1 MCFLAFNQ
9 MHIRILDAFH
19 DFSCF
24 LFLCTCR
31 NHENQFAPSIHQIN
45 FRNSRCC
52 IYMNRNASNASRC
65 ISNTWFWSLLTTSYF
80 NLLLTGSLYIGE
92 LYFQNPVKCGNC
104 ENSNFALENMHVHIK
119 HVCFLTYTLIHY
131 IYIYIYKRWKLGFFS

>member
-24 LFLCTCR
+24 LFLYTCQ

-65 ISNTWFWSLLTTSYF
+65 ISNAWFWSLFTTSYF
-80 NLLLTGSLYIGE
+80 NLLLTGSL
-92 LYFQNPVKCGNC
+92 L
-104 ENSNFALENMHVHIK
+104 
-119 HVCFLTYTLIHY
+119 Y
-131 IYIYIYKRWKLGFFS
+131 IYIYIYIVMYSMQYHSYIQNFTVPILTNHNLVN